1 MKLCTA
7 SETLSFI
14 RGQEEQAAKFYMDLA
29 KRYPQEAAAFEAF
42 AKDNAKYNTMVQRS
56 YQSVITDA
64 IEGCYAFELESEEF
78 LFDSDLAAGASLSQ
92 AAQKA
97 LEIENVIIGLYNK
110 AADQSMSLLADVPR
124 MFKIVVKKRS
134 DRLEKLKS
142 LA

>member
-14 RGQEEQAAKFYMDLA
+14 RGQEEKAAKFYMDLA
-29 KRYPQEAAAFEAF
+29 KRYPQEAAAFESF
-42 AKDNAKYNTMVQRS
+42 ARDNAKYNTMVQRS

-64 IEGCYAFELESEEF
+64 IEGCYAFELEADEF
-78 LFDSDLAAGASLSQ
+78 AFNTNLDAKAGLSQ
-92 AAQKA
+92 AAKKA
-97 LEIENVIIGLYNK
+97 LEIEEVIIGLYNK

-124 MFKIVVKKRS
+124 MFKIVVRKRS